1 VEYKDFIFSLSVII
15 NFSLHPNLYSTSC
28 MGDDKINIDNVNR
41 GLLIKFILDVSVV
54 VFYFVVVDCCWLKL
68 QCTKQKQK
76 HTVNFHIR

>member
-1 VEYKDFIFSLSVII
+1 
-15 NFSLHPNLYSTSC
+15 